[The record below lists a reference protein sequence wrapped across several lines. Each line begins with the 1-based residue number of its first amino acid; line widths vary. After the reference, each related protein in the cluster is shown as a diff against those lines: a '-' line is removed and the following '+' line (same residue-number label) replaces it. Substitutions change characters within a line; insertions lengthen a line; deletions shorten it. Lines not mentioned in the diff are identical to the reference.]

1 MSRSEKKTP
10 IFGIAGTRS
19 EKQDK
24 RIWHKRM
31 RVLERTRQSSHAD
44 SEMENHLPVRVLE
57 AINIWSMGKDG
68 RLYWG
73 KTEHLSFAIKLA
85 NRKAKTAV
93 EIKSLTYRNLHKIMS
108 K

>member
-1 MSRSEKKTP
+1 MSRSQKKIP
-10 IFGIAGTRS
+10 IFGIAGARS

-31 RVLERTRQSSHAD
+31 RALEKTRQSSLAI

-57 AINIWSMGKDG
+57 ASNIWSMGKDG
-68 RLYWG
+68 RLYWA
-73 KTEHLSFAIKLA
+73 KTEHLSFANKLA
-85 NRKAKTAV
+85 KRKAKTAV